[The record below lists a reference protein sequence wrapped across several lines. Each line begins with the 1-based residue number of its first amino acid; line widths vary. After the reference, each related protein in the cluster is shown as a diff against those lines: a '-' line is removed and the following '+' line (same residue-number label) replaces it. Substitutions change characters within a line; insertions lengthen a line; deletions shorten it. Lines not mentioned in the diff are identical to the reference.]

1 MANIELG
8 CYRKNILNN
17 FHTKSALL
25 ENNNET
31 ERKEKTK
38 HTDVLLLSGLF
49 NLSLCVVG
57 DSYNCQANDNV
68 NTIKHIIEHW
78 TQITDH

>member
-1 MANIELG
+1 MGHIELG

-25 ENNNET
+25 ENNNEPIKR
-31 ERKEKTK
+31 EEKIK
-38 HTDVLLLSGLF
+38 HTDMLSALL
-49 NLSLCVVG
+49 NLSLCVVWE
-57 DSYNCQANDNV
+57 SYNCQVNENV